1 MFRSFTSNL
10 KFIFNKRAQYCSVQK
25 YIWLVSNAT
34 GKWIKIKITE
44 QNKKIKNV
52 LNTNTL
58 CKFNSHKN
66 YYYHEVKN
74 YSNIG
79 FLMINIFQ

>member
-1 MFRSFTSNL
+1 M
-10 KFIFNKRAQYCSVQK
+10 Q
-25 YIWLVSNAT
+25 LVNEL
-34 GKWIKIKITE
+34 KIKITE

-58 CKFNSHKN
+58 GKSNSHKN

>member
-1 MFRSFTSNL
+1 MN
-10 KFIFNKRAQYCSVQK
+10 
-25 YIWLVSNAT
+25 
-34 GKWIKIKITE
+34 KIKITK